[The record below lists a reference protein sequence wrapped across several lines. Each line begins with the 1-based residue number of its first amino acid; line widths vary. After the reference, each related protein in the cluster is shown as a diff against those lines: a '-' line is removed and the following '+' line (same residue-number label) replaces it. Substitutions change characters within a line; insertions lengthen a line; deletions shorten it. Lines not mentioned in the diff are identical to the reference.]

1 MVSWLNNELPFEN
14 VCKGV
19 SKCAYPAIHTAMG
32 FELTTPLPFFD
43 YGHGVSEREQKK
55 SRFKKV
61 LSSCSFFKRQSLAVK
76 ERSCFVLS

>member
-1 MVSWLNNELPFEN
+1 MVSGLNNELPFEN

-43 YGHGVSEREQKK
+43 YGHGVSEREQKRADLRK
-55 SRFKKV
+55 FFLVVVFFLKAV
-61 LSSCSFFKRQSLAVK
+61 CSC
-76 ERSCFVLS
+76 